1 MTPPPPPPSPSP
13 RSRHARG
20 TCLLATPPAIYGEG
34 FVKPICRFK
43 SMEQKSAR
51 LSPSPS
57 ASVDLPHLSRRPAG
71 MCAFCRI
78 SLEPEAEGDFPTAS
92 VGSSWGRRERDTL
105 NHLFGIV
112 RSYERRQEKSIRRM
126 RPFRVTAI
134 HDGV

>member
-71 MCAFCRI
+71 VCAFCRI
-78 SLEPEAEGDFPTAS
+78 SLEPEAEGDRPTAS
-92 VGSSWGRRERDTL
+92 GGIELRADVYVNAQAFIRD
-105 NHLFGIV
+105 
-112 RSYERRQEKSIRRM
+112 
-126 RPFRVTAI
+126 RPLARTSPGKI
-134 HDGV
+134 NP